1 VRTRAGVVL
10 LVVGGLVTLVGI
22 GLVALAIVNT
32 AIDGG
37 DDGTDPMLAGIV
49 VGVVGVVLVLVGLR
63 RRRDHRD
70 DTTGDAPRL

>member
-10 LVVGGLVTLVGI
+10 LVGI

-70 DTTGDAPRL
+70 DTPGDAPRL